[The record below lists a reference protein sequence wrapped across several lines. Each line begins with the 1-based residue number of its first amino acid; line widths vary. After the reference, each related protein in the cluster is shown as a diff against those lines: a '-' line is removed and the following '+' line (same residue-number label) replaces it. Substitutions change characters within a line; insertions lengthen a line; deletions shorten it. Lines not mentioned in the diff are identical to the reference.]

1 MQYYSFAIATRITYF
16 VPSLTP
22 QMMWL
27 VYWLGFFE
35 NTHRV
40 DKSYEIF
47 NDYFELPIH
56 QAGEI
61 TVDYNHTVEAVRA
74 VERLVKD
81 NQFPVNCITEVRGLF
96 KMCKVSS

>member
-27 VYWLGFFE
+27 VYWIAFSQT
-35 NTHRV
+35 THRI

-47 NDYFELPIH
+47 NIYFELPVH
-56 QAGEI
+56 QVGEI
-61 TVDYNHTVEAVRA
+61 IVDYNHTVEAVRA
-74 VERLVKD
+74 VERVVKE
-81 NQFPVNCITEVRGLF
+81 NQFPINHVTEV
-96 KMCKVSS
+96 